1 MDADDAHRVL
11 FIPNSLT
18 KKSPFN
24 HNKLYHE
31 ISPKSIVT
39 YRNNNSN
46 KENNNR
52 ESNSIKKYLIDSL
65 INQNNEKHNE
75 KNKINNNKSSL
86 LIKKIN
92 DIKLKLLKQA
102 NFNINKLKKYPI
114 TIPKIS
120 SFLNNKEGELNSFYL
135 TSPNISNNIKVY
147 LKVMAYQYII
157 NPFIFKF
164 NGKMKLLNQSISIS
178 KKKNILESKLNLSI
192 RLIDILSYKTA
203 KKYTICLSN
212 IFSWLNNN
220 NLIKNFYNFEYHQNK
235 RRNNIFWI
243 YKECTSFNYNVVNK
257 PIIMPVPPFN
267 QNDIIKIS
275 INLISYMG
283 FINFES
289 FKWNDLKIKL
299 INDNFDMLNYNPI
312 KKNKELNEFDLS
324 KFCEAEI
331 LKNSWKNFHEEENL
345 SENFVQNINNILVLF
360 SPFLRPLEI
369 KWDNIGYYLARIK
382 FKSVQCGELNNGN
395 LKDFLNYTIK
405 ILPKEENLINEVRKN
420 NLIYDNES
428 NECLNIKQEDI
439 LIFYFTLSDISENI
453 SDDLDID

>member
-1 MDADDAHRVL
+1 MEDDDRHKVL
-11 FIPNSLT
+11 LIPSSLV
-18 KKSPFN
+18 KKSPFK
-24 HNKLYHE
+24 HKQLYHE
-31 ISPKSIVT
+31 ISSKAIVT
-39 YRNNNSN
+39 YQ
-46 KENNNR
+46 KENNHKN
-52 ESNSIKKYLIDSL
+52 ENNSIKKYIIDNV
-65 INQNNEKHNE
+65 IKQNNENNDE
-75 KNKINNNKSSL
+75 KNKKILLKNSNL

-92 DIKLKLLKQA
+92 DIKIKLLKQA

-114 TIPKIS
+114 TLPKIS
-120 SFLNNKEGELNSFYL
+120 SFLNNKEGELISFYL
-135 TSPNISNNIKVY
+135 LNQDVSNSLKIY
-147 LKVMAYQYII
+147 LKVMSYQYII

-164 NGKMKLLNQSISIS
+164 NGRMKILNNSIIIS

-192 RLIDILSYKTA
+192 RLTDILSLKSS
-203 KKYTICLSN
+203 KKYTILLSN

-220 NLIKNFYNFEYHQNK
+220 NLVKNLYTFEYQNK
-235 RRNNIFWI
+235 RNNNVFWI
-243 YKECTSFNYNVVNK
+243 YKECTSFNYNIVNK
-257 PIIMPVPPFN
+257 PMIMPIPPFN

-275 INLISYMG
+275 INLISFMG
-283 FINFES
+283 FINFEN
-289 FKWNDLKIKL
+289 FKWCDLKSKIK
-299 INDNFDMLNYNPI
+299 NEEFDIYNYYPI
-312 KKNKELNEFDLS
+312 RRNKELNEYDLS
-324 KFCEAEI
+324 KYCECEI
-331 LKNSWKNFHEEENL
+331 LKNSWKNYFQDKENL
-345 SENFVQNINNILVLF
+345 SENFVQNIKNIVELF
-360 SPFLRPLEI
+360 SPFLIPLEI